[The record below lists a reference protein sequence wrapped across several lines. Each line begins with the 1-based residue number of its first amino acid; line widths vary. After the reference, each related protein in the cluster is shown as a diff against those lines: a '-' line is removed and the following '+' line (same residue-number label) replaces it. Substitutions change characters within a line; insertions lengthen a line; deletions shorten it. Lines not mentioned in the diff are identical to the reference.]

1 MPTGIHSAILPC
13 ELNKFVPRGFVMV
26 IASIISGLIVCCQ
39 VPASENGENRVLSNS
54 VTGWTHS
61 GPREE
66 ILPVF
71 EFQSHGGPQHAGSLV
86 TLSDKRD
93 GLHGWWQRTV
103 SVEGGRYYRFSAVRR
118 VVNVKYARR
127 TAVARIFWLDA
138 GGNAALRDFNAETT
152 YREGERPR
160 SEPEYPSDGPEV
172 VDGWTE
178 VSDVFRVPSGAT
190 QARIELSFRW
200 AANATLEWSD
210 VLMQP
215 IDPPP
220 SRKVRLATVHF
231 SPAAGTTNAEKCA
244 QFAPL
249 IARAAE
255 QKADLIVLPETLT
268 YFASGRSMSD
278 CAESIPGP
286 STDYFGTLAKQH
298 DLYIVAG
305 LLERDAHKV
314 FNVAVLMG
322 PDGAVV
328 GKYRKV
334 ALPRTEIDAG
344 VVAGDDYPVF
354 DTRFGKVGMMV
365 CYDGFYPEV
374 ARELSNRGAEVIAFP
389 VWGCNPLLASA
400 RACENH
406 VFVVSST
413 YTDITADWMITAIF
427 GRDGRPLAKAQNWG
441 DVVVTEV
448 DLGQP
453 TIWHSLG
460 DFHAEILRHRPPV
473 KPLNP

>member
-1 MPTGIHSAILPC
+1 
-13 ELNKFVPRGFVMV
+13 MV
-26 IASIISGLIVCCQ
+26 ILTLFFSAVFCGLVA
-39 VPASENGENRVLSNS
+39 VAEDNVSPALSNS
-54 VTGWTHS
+54 EIGWTHS

-66 ILPVF
+66 VLPVF
-71 EFQSHGGPQHAGSLV
+71 EFHSHGGPQHAGSLI

-93 GLHGWWQRTV
+93 GLHGWWERTV
-103 SVEGGRYYRFSAVRR
+103 PVEGGRYYKFSAVRR
-118 VVNVKYARR
+118 VVNVELPRR
-127 TAVARIFWLDA
+127 SAVARVYWQDPA
-138 GGNAALRDFNAETT
+138 GNAALHDFNAATT
-152 YREGERPR
+152 YRAGERPR

-172 VDGWTE
+172 ADGWTE
-178 VSDVFRVPSGAT
+178 VSDVFRAPSGAT

-200 AANATLEWSD
+200 AANATVEWSD
-210 VLMQP
+210 VLLQP

-231 SPAAGTTNAEKCA
+231 SPVAGTTNAEKCA

-249 IARAAE
+249 VARAAE
-255 QKADLIVLPETLT
+255 DHADLIVLPETLT

-314 FNVAVLMG
+314 YNVAVLIG

-354 DTRFGKVGMMV
+354 NTRFGKVGMMV

-413 YTDITADWMITAIF
+413 YTDIASNWMITAIF

-453 TIWHSLG
+453 AIWHSLG

>member
-1 MPTGIHSAILPC
+1 
-13 ELNKFVPRGFVMV
+13 MV
-26 IASIISGLIVCCQ
+26 ILSAVLGVLACSRTLVADDSGSVLLSG
-39 VPASENGENRVLSNS
+39 SES
-54 VTGWTHS
+54 GWTYA
-61 GPREE
+61 GPRDEV
-66 ILPVF
+66 LP
-71 EFQSHGGPQHAGSLV
+71 EFKFRRDGGPDQSGSLI
-86 TLSDKRD
+86 TSSDKRD
-93 GLHGWWQRTV
+93 GLHGWWEKTV
-103 SVEGGRYYRFSAVRR
+103 PVEGGRYYRFAAVRR
-118 VVNVKYARR
+118 VTNSESPRR
-127 TAVARIFWLDA
+127 TAVARIFWQDA
-138 GGNAALRDFNAETT
+138 AGNPPRHDFDATTT
-152 YREGERPR
+152 YLEGQRPR
-160 SEPEYPSDGPEV
+160 AEPEYPVDGPEQG
-172 VDGWTE
+172 DGWTE
-178 VSDVFRVPSGAT
+178 VTEVFRAPSGAT

-200 AANATLEWSD
+200 AADATVEWSN
-210 VLMQP
+210 VILEP
-215 IDPPP
+215 IATPA

-231 SPAAGTTNAEKCA
+231 GPAAGKTNDDKCR

-249 IARAAE
+249 IARAAAE
-255 QKADLIVLPETLT
+255 KADLIVLPETLT

-305 LLERDAHKV
+305 LLERDEHRV
-314 FNVAVLMG
+314 FNVAVLIG
-322 PDGAVV
+322 PEGNVV

-354 DTRFGKVGMMV
+354 ETRFGKVGMMV

-413 YTDITADWMITAIF
+413 YTDINSNWMITAIF
-427 GRDGRPLAKAQNWG
+427 GRDGRPLATASNWG
-441 DVVVTEV
+441 DVVVAEV

-453 TIWHSLG
+453 AIWHSLG
-460 DFHAEILRHRPPV
+460 DFHAEILRHRPLV
-473 KPLNP
+473 KPLVP

>member
-1 MPTGIHSAILPC
+1 
-13 ELNKFVPRGFVMV
+13 MV
-26 IASIISGLIVCCQ
+26 ITSVIFCLIACGQWQ
-39 VPASENGENRVLSNS
+39 VSENTEPEVLSNS
-54 VTGWTHS
+54 ETGWTHS
-61 GPREE
+61 GPRDE
-66 ILPVF
+66 ILPAF
-71 EFQSHGGPQHAGSLV
+71 EFHSNGGPQHSGSLV
-86 TLSDKRD
+86 TSSDMRD
-93 GLHGWWQRTV
+93 GLHGWWQRTIPI
-103 SVEGGRYYRFSAVRR
+103 EGGRYYRFSAVRR
-118 VVNVKYARR
+118 VVNVEYPRR
-127 TAVARIFWLDA
+127 AAVARVFWLDA
-138 GGNAALRDFNAETT
+138 AGNAAVHDFDATTT

-160 SEPEYPSDGPEV
+160 SEPEYPADGPEHA
-172 VDGWTE
+172 DGWTE
-178 VSDVFRVPSGAT
+178 VSETFRAPSGAT

-200 AANATLEWSD
+200 AADATVEWSN
-210 VLMQP
+210 VMLQP
-215 IDPPP
+215 IAPPP

-231 SPAAGTTNAEKCA
+231 SPTTGKTNQEKCR

-249 IARAAE
+249 IATAAE
-255 QKADLIVLPETLT
+255 KKADLIVLPETLT
-268 YFASGRSMSD
+268 YFNSGRSMSD

-286 STDYFGTLAKQH
+286 SSDYFGTLAKQH
-298 DLYIVAG
+298 NLYIVAG
-305 LLERDAHKV
+305 LLERDEHRV
-314 FNVAVLMG
+314 YNVAVLIG
-322 PDGAVV
+322 PDGKVI

-413 YTDITADWMITAIF
+413 YTDIKSDWMITAIF
-427 GRDGRPLAKAQNWG
+427 GRDGRPLAKAKHWG

-453 TIWHSLG
+453 AIWHSLG

-473 KPLNP
+473 EPMIP

>member
-1 MPTGIHSAILPC
+1 MVSLPFLFSVMACSLLLVPDDSGI
-13 ELNKFVPRGFVMV
+13 V
-26 IASIISGLIVCCQ
+26 
-39 VPASENGENRVLSNS
+39 VLSS
-54 VTGWTHS
+54 TEAGWTHS

-66 ILPVF
+66 ILPAF
-71 EFQSHGGPQHAGSLV
+71 EFRPEAGPDHSGSLV
-86 TLSDKRD
+86 TSSDKRD
-93 GLHGWWQRTV
+93 GLHGWWERTV
-103 SVEGGRYYRFSAVRR
+103 PVEGGRYYRFSAVRR
-118 VVNVKYARR
+118 VVNAEYPRR
-127 TAVARIFWLDA
+127 TAVARVFWLDA
-138 GGNAALRDFNAETT
+138 AGNAAIHDFNATTT

-160 SEPEYPSDGPEV
+160 SEPEYPADGPEHA
-172 VDGWTE
+172 DGWTE
-178 VSDVFRVPSGAT
+178 VSEIFRVPSGAT

-200 AANATLEWSD
+200 AADATVEWSN
-210 VLMQP
+210 LILQP
-215 IDPPP
+215 IAEPA

-231 SPAAGTTNAEKCA
+231 SPSAGKSNAEKCV

-249 IARAAE
+249 IGKAAAE
-255 QKADLIVLPETLT
+255 KADLIVLPETLT

-305 LLERDAHKV
+305 LVERDEYRV
-314 FNVAVLMG
+314 FNVAVLIG
-322 PDGAVV
+322 PDGKVV

-344 VVAGDDYPVF
+344 VEAGDDYPVF

-413 YTDITADWMITAIF
+413 YTDFASNWMITAIF

-441 DVVVTEV
+441 DVVIAEV

-453 TIWHSLG
+453 AIWHSLG
-460 DFHAEILRHRPPV
+460 DFHGEILRHRPPV
-473 KPLNP
+473 KPLVP